1 MKKIMLDESRPTR
14 KKESVLKE
22 AKLLSRL
29 KHPHI
34 VTCRSF
40 FFDEFDDHLCII
52 QDFCDDGTIFDKI
65 RLEQVLP
72 YRTKFRRT
80 KFSAAKNFR
89 RTKFSAP
96 SPIFGSF
103 VRRNFFIGFLFPHI
117 IHKKNMF

>member
-65 RLEQVLP
+65 RLEQVSLLDSFCLC
-72 YRTKFRRT
+72 R
-80 KFSAAKNFR
+80 FSHQI
-89 RTKFSAP
+89 
-96 SPIFGSF
+96 PI
-103 VRRNFFIGFLFPHI
+103 L
-117 IHKKNMF
+117 